1 MIIKMKLFA
10 VFCLAFVLSAFGSQN
25 SVEAQ
30 EQVVTLSE
38 LFQNF
43 EDNHL
48 RAEANYLNKPV
59 RVTGVLRNIESFWGQ
74 YYFVEIGVAGFIE
87 SFRDRSLIILLGR
100 PVTSQ
105 VNYSDFIREVR
116 SGQVTSVDIAG
127 LTIKG
132 VRSDYTLFNTTIPMT
147 GDDQLMDAL
156 FNNGVEI
163 RAREVNIADLIKG
176 SLINLTI
183 GETYTFYCESPSKQF
198 LSDTMNLIYEMEQQT
213 SVDQNYREILAAR
226 KFGEIFANQDTREL
240 TARPNTR
247 WRLEKQDLAEQNRAY
262 LCTEGKVIQ

>member
-1 MIIKMKLFA
+1 MAKNLLLWMVIAA
-10 VFCLAFVLSAFGSQN
+10 VLLTVFN
-25 SVEAQ
+25 NINQ
-30 EQVVTLSE
+30 E
-38 LFQNF
+38 
-43 EDNHL
+43 
-48 RAEANYLNKPV
+48 
-59 RVTGVLRNIESFWGQ
+59 
-74 YYFVEIGVAGFIE
+74 
-87 SFRDRSLIILLGR
+87 

-116 SGQVTSVDIAG
+116 SGQVTSVNIAG
-127 LTIKG
+127 VTVNG
-132 VRSDYTLFNTTIPMT
+132 VRSDNTRFNTTIPMI
-147 GDDQLMDAL
+147 GDDQLMDDL

-163 RAREVNIADLIKG
+163 RAERVNIADEIKG

-198 LSDTMNLIYEMEQQT
+198 LSDTMNLIYEIEQELT
-213 SVDQNYREILAAR
+213 ADPNFRELTADQN
-226 KFGEIFANQDTREL
+226 FGEISADQNFREL